1 MYSKKE
7 SLFYEE
13 QQTTEKIFSVQ
24 LSAGLTFI
32 YFIQAVHEELRA
44 RK

>member
-1 MYSKKE
+1 MYSTKE

-13 QQTTEKIFSVQ
+13 QQTTEKIFSVK